1 MGACNTATWLLGDLS
16 ARVPLCRPGS
26 LARYPHAVRL
36 LCSLQARS
44 ENVTVL
50 GECVEVKDT
59 VCLNGV
65 RVLPHK
71 AVKDSQFVEG
81 TIIM

>member
-1 MGACNTATWLLGDLS
+1 MRHT
-16 ARVPLCRPGS
+16 
-26 LARYPHAVRL
+26 
-36 LCSLQARS
+36 QARS

-50 GECVEVKDT
+50 GECVEVKDA